1 MALPKLKVPLFDV
14 TIPSTNK
21 NAKFRPFL
29 VKEEKILLMAQAG
42 GTKKEIV
49 NALKQIIN
57 NCVVLYDGSSVDV
70 DHLTTFDL
78 EYLFIKIRAKS
89 VDNMV
94 KLKYMDHEDQKHY
107 DFEVPLDQIEIIH
120 TPEHKNKIKVDKE
133 VGVVLKY
140 PTATMILKM
149 EELDIAEED
158 AALFMISSCIDYVYD
173 AENVYPAKD
182 ETPEELQT
190 FVESLSVSAFT
201 EIQKFFDTMPKL
213 YYKIEYTNSMGTER
227 EIELSS
233 LDDFFTLV

>member
-57 NCVVLYDGSSVDV
+57 NCVVLSDGSSVDV

-94 KLKYMDHEDQKHY
+94 KLRYMDHEDQKHY
-107 DFEVPLDQIEIIH
+107 DFEVPLDQIEIVH

-173 AENVYPAKD
+173 TENVYPAKD

-201 EIQKFFDTMPKL
+201 DIQKFFDTMPKL

>member
-57 NCVVLYDGSSVDV
+57 NCVVLSDGSSVDV

-94 KLKYMDHEDQKHY
+94 KLRYMDHEDQKHY

-133 VGVVLKY
+133 VGVALKY

>member
-1 MALPKLKVPLFDV
+1 
-14 TIPSTNK
+14 
-21 NAKFRPFL
+21 
-29 VKEEKILLMAQAG
+29 
-42 GTKKEIV
+42 
-49 NALKQIIN
+49 
-57 NCVVLYDGSSVDV
+57 
-70 DHLTTFDL
+70 
-78 EYLFIKIRAKS
+78 
-89 VDNMV
+89 
-94 KLKYMDHEDQKHY
+94 
-107 DFEVPLDQIEIIH
+107 
-120 TPEHKNKIKVDKE
+120 
-133 VGVVLKY
+133 
-140 PTATMILKM
+140 MILKM

-201 EIQKFFDTMPKL
+201 DIQKFFDTMPKL

>member
-57 NCVVLYDGSSVDV
+57 NCVVLSDGSSVDV

-94 KLKYMDHEDQKHY
+94 KLRYMDHEDQKHY
-107 DFEVPLDQIEIIH
+107 DFEVPLDQIEIVH

-201 EIQKFFDTMPKL
+201 DIQKFFDTMPKL

>member
-57 NCVVLYDGSSVDV
+57 NCVVLSDGSSVDV

-94 KLKYMDHEDQKHY
+94 KLKYMDHEDKKYY
-107 DFEVPLDQIEIIH
+107 DFEVPLDQIEIVH
-120 TPEHKNKIKVDKE
+120 TPEHSNKIKVDKDL
-133 VGVVLKY
+133 GIIMKY
-140 PTATMILKM
+140 PTASMILDM
-149 EELDIAEED
+149 ENNDIPEED
-158 AALFMISSCIDYVYD
+158 SAFFVITSCIESVYD
-173 AENVYPAKD
+173 ADMVYPTSE
-182 ETPEELQT
+182 ETPEEIKA

-201 EIQKFFDTMPKL
+201 EIQNFFDTMPKL
-213 YYKIEYTNSMGTER
+213 YYKIEYTNSMGTDR
-227 EIELSS
+227 VIELSS

>member
-57 NCVVLYDGSSVDV
+57 NCVVLSDGSSVDV
-70 DHLTTFDL
+70 DNLTTFDL

-94 KLKYMDHEDQKHY
+94 KLRYMDHEDQKHY
-107 DFEVPLDQIEIIH
+107 DFEVPLDQIEIVH

-201 EIQKFFDTMPKL
+201 DIQKFFDTMPKL

>member
-57 NCVVLYDGSSVDV
+57 NCVVLSDGSSVDV

-149 EELDIAEED
+149 EELDIEEED

-190 FVESLSVSAFT
+190 FVESLSISAFT